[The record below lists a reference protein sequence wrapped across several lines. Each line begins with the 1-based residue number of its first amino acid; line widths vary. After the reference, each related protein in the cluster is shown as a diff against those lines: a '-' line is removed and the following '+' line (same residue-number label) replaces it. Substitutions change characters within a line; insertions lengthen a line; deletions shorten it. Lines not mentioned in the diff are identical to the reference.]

1 MFDSNISYLHPLNS
15 SPFMISFFRMMKS
28 ENDMGFGY
36 LVKVLGSYQETFLL
50 ACSLEES
57 FVKVND
63 NLLDIKEALFTR
75 IALRYS
81 FSFPTKVLG
90 FGCSGRRVFY
100 AGNGFKKSCLHADFC
115 IPNSVYTGTNRQ

>member
-1 MFDSNISYLHPLNS
+1 
-15 SPFMISFFRMMKS
+15 MKS

-63 NLLDIKEALFTR
+63 NLLDIKKALFTR
-75 IALRYS
+75 TALRYS
-81 FSFPTKVLG
+81 FSFPTEVLG
-90 FGCSGRRVFY
+90 FWMFRKK
-100 AGNGFKKSCLHADFC
+100 GFLCWKWVQEVMSSC
-115 IPNSVYTGTNRQ
+115 